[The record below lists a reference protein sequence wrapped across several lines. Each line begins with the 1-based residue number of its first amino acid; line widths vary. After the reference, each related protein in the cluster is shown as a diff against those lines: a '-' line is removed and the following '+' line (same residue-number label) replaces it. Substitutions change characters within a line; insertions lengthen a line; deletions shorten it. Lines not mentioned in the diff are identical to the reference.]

1 MNSNNKKLALN
12 IFLMFWVYFLPKSL
26 GFLLLPV
33 YTSYLSTEEY
43 GIADVILTTSCL
55 ISPFVSLGMPGAIFR
70 FNIENK
76 DDYRPYRIATSIFVK
91 NVLILILVLCAVYF
105 LFQIKFLY
113 LFYLFLTIGFSL
125 LSDINISYL
134 RSLEKMKLVSVCG
147 VGSSFLIAF
156 CNVLFI
162 VVFNLGLYGFLL
174 SSIVGYAFNY
184 LVSGIS
190 IYGYRKKILSVNKLK
205 GIKILRKEMLQ
216 FSIPT
221 IFSGILWWVTSSSD
235 RYFITWMCGSS
246 ANGIYSVAFKIPLI
260 IVTIDAIFG
269 AAWLN
274 TLYDTYKTKDGK
286 AYIIK
291 VFNGYSFLLCFLCSF
306 LIMTNKFLSNLLF
319 SKEFYEAWKYVPIL
333 LISVVLSTSSNFLS
347 TLLAVYK
354 KTKISLN
361 ISIITALLNVSL
373 NWILISIT
381 RSPLGAAL
389 ATCLSFFVT
398 YALNYKKSKNVS
410 NIDFHTGKQLLMF
423 IILCLQSALSITNES
438 PVTSS
443 FISLVL
449 IAILNYKLLKYFF
462 SKFKL
467 KIIKFG
473 S

>member
-76 DDYRPYRIATSIFVK
+76 DDYRPYCIATSIFVK

-147 VGSSFLIAF
+147 VGSSFLTAF

-274 TLYDTYKTKDGK
+274 TLYDTYKTKEGK

-389 ATCLSFFVT
+389 ATSLSFLVT
-398 YALNYKKSKNVS
+398 YALNYKKSKIVS

-423 IILCLQSALSITNES
+423 IILCLQSALCITNDS

-449 IAILNYKLLKYFF
+449 IAVLNYKLLKYFF

-467 KIIKFG
+467 KIKKFG
-473 S
+473 G

>member
-43 GIADVILTTSCL
+43 GIVDVILTTSCL

-147 VGSSFLIAF
+147 VGSSFLTTF

-274 TLYDTYKTKDGK
+274 TLYDTYKTKEGK

-381 RSPLGAAL
+381 RSPLGAAI

-410 NIDFHTGKQLLMF
+410 NIDFHTGKLLLMF

-443 FISLVL
+443 FISWLL

>member
-113 LFYLFLTIGFSL
+113 LFYLFLTIVFSL

-134 RSLEKMKLVSVCG
+134 RSLDKMKLVSFCG
-147 VGSSFLIAF
+147 VGSSFLTAF

-246 ANGIYSVAFKIPLI
+246 ANGVYSVAFKIPLI

-274 TLYDTYKTKDGK
+274 TLYDTYKTKEGK

-381 RSPLGAAL
+381 RSPLGAAI

-410 NIDFHTGKQLLMF
+410 NIDFHTGKLLLMF

-443 FISLVL
+443 FISWLL

-467 KIIKFG
+467 KIIKLG

>member
-147 VGSSFLIAF
+147 VGSSFLTAF
-156 CNVLFI
+156 CNVRFI

-274 TLYDTYKTKDGK
+274 TLYDTYKTKEGK

-398 YALNYKKSKNVS
+398 FGLNYHFSKKIS
-410 NIDFHTGKQLLMF
+410 NIDFCCFRIIMMLLLLTLQTYNDISQVTYLF
-423 IILCLQSALSITNES
+423 NIIIVLLIILVNIKT
-438 PVTSS
+438 
-443 FISLVL
+443 
-449 IAILNYKLLKYFF
+449 LKYF
-462 SKFKL
+462 SV
-467 KIIKFG
+467 
-473 S
+473 ST

>member
-33 YTSYLSTEEY
+33 YTSYLSIEEY

-147 VGSSFLIAF
+147 VGASFLTAF

-274 TLYDTYKTKDGK
+274 TLYDTYKTKEGK

-381 RSPLGAAL
+381 RSPLGAAI

-410 NIDFHTGKQLLMF
+410 NIDFHTGKLLLMF

-443 FISLVL
+443 FISWLL

>member
-147 VGSSFLIAF
+147 VGSSFLTAF

-246 ANGIYSVAFKIPLI
+246 ASGIYSVAFKIPLI

-274 TLYDTYKTKDGK
+274 TLYDTYKTKEGK

-381 RSPLGAAL
+381 RSPLGAAI

-410 NIDFHTGKQLLMF
+410 NIDFHTGKLLLMF

-443 FISLVL
+443 FISWLL

>member
-26 GFLLLPV
+26 GFILLPV

-43 GIADVILTTSCL
+43 GIVDVILTTSCL

-91 NVLILILVLCAVYF
+91 NLLILILVLCGVYF
-105 LFQIKFLY
+105 LFQIKFFY
-113 LFYLFLTIGFSL
+113 LFYLFLIIGFSL

-147 VGSSFLIAF
+147 VGSSFLTAF

-205 GIKILRKEMLQ
+205 DIKILRKEMLQ
-216 FSIPT
+216 FSFPT

-274 TLYDTYKTKDGK
+274 TLYDTYKTKEGK

-381 RSPLGAAL
+381 RSPLGAAI

>member
-1 MNSNNKKLALN
+1 MNSNNKLALN

-147 VGSSFLIAF
+147 VGSSFLTAF

-274 TLYDTYKTKDGK
+274 TLYDTYKTKEGK

-381 RSPLGAAL
+381 RSPLGAAI

-410 NIDFHTGKQLLMF
+410 NIDFHTGKLLLMF

-443 FISLVL
+443 FISWLL

>member
-113 LFYLFLTIGFSL
+113 LFYLFLSIGFSL

-134 RSLEKMKLVSVCG
+134 RSLEKMKLVSACG
-147 VGSSFLIAF
+147 VGSSFLTAF

-205 GIKILRKEMLQ
+205 DIKILRKEMLQ
-216 FSIPT
+216 FSFPT

-274 TLYDTYKTKDGK
+274 TLYDTYKTKEGK

-361 ISIITALLNVSL
+361 ISIITTLLNVSL

-389 ATCLSFFVT
+389 ATCLSFLVT
-398 YALNYKKSKNVS
+398 LGLNYHFSKKIS
-410 NIDFHTGKQLLMF
+410 NIDFCCFRIIMMLLLLTLQTYNDTSQVTYLF
-423 IILCLQSALSITNES
+423 NIIIVLLIILVNIKT
-438 PVTSS
+438 
-443 FISLVL
+443 
-449 IAILNYKLLKYFF
+449 LKYFF
-462 SKFKL
+462 SV
-467 KIIKFG
+467 G
-473 S
+473 T

>member
-113 LFYLFLTIGFSL
+113 LFYLFLTTGFSL

-147 VGSSFLIAF
+147 VGSSFLTAF

-274 TLYDTYKTKDGK
+274 TLYDTYKTKEGK

-462 SKFKL
+462 IKFKL

>member
-134 RSLEKMKLVSVCG
+134 RSLDKMKLVSFCG
-147 VGSSFLIAF
+147 VGSSFLTAF

-246 ANGIYSVAFKIPLI
+246 ANGVYSVAFKIPLI

-274 TLYDTYKTKDGK
+274 TLYDTYKTKEGK

-381 RSPLGAAL
+381 RSPLGAAI

-410 NIDFHTGKQLLMF
+410 NIDFHTGKLLLMF

-443 FISLVL
+443 FISWLL

-467 KIIKFG
+467 KIIKLG

>member
-43 GIADVILTTSCL
+43 GIVDVILTTSCL

-147 VGSSFLIAF
+147 VGSSFLTAF

-260 IVTIDAIFG
+260 IVTIDAIFR

-274 TLYDTYKTKDGK
+274 TLYDTYKTKEGK

-319 SKEFYEAWKYVPIL
+319 SKEFYEAWKYVPIQ
-333 LISVVLSTSSNFLS
+333 LISVVLSTSSSFLS

-381 RSPLGAAL
+381 RSPLGAAI

-410 NIDFHTGKQLLMF
+410 NIDFHTGKLLLMF

-443 FISLVL
+443 FISWLL

>member
-55 ISPFVSLGMPGAIFR
+55 ISPFVSLGMPDAIFR

-147 VGSSFLIAF
+147 VGSSFLTAF

-216 FSIPT
+216 FSFPT
-221 IFSGILWWVTSSSD
+221 IFSGILWWVTLSSD

-274 TLYDTYKTKDGK
+274 TLYDTYKTKEGT

-291 VFNGYSFLLCFLCSF
+291 VFNAYSFLLCFLCSF
-306 LIMTNKFLSNLLF
+306 LIMTNKFLSSLLF

-333 LISVVLSTSSNFLS
+333 LISVVLSTLSYFLS

-361 ISIITALLNVSL
+361 ISIITTLLNVSL

-389 ATCLSFFVT
+389 ATSLSFLVT
-398 YALNYKKSKNVS
+398 YALNYKKSKIVS

-423 IILCLQSALSITNES
+423 IILCLQSALCITNDS

-449 IAILNYKLLKYFF
+449 IAVLNYKLLKYFF

-467 KIIKFG
+467 KIKKFG
-473 S
+473 G